1 MSSCELESARAANS
15 VCSLPP
21 CGGGLGRGVVRVK
34 WRWGHPPTNC
44 GTPTPDP
51 SPQGGGEHTECVA
64 PPLCI
69 NTNEQALLRQVV
81 AQQHPIA
88 GDAVAAFEQAQP
100 RPQAHGVVG
109 EHGLAEFALQP
120 FDYAHGGSIC
130 PPACWGRCVPPVS

>member
-1 MSSCELESARAANS
+1 MGSWVRGRAGGGNS

-21 CGGGLGRGVVRVK
+21 CGGGLGGGVVRVK

-51 SPQGGGEHTECVA
+51 SPKGGGEHTECVA
-64 PPLCI
+64 PLLCI

-81 AQQHPIA
+81 AQQSAIP

-100 RPQAHGVVG
+100 RPQAYGVVG

-120 FDYAHGGSIC
+120 FDDAHGGPSAA
-130 PPACWGRCVPPVS
+130 PPDEGNFRPPG